1 MKPTLIDRCGAIMF
15 FGLAMAAVANTT
27 LRHSRTDIAGGY
39 RELVILLLL
48 VCRGKIRIVVSPVVM
63 CASSPARGVEIAAI
77 WLSSDHFTGTSAFPS
92 VCKQPKWRSL
102 GFWRN
107 PGRIRWLKEGIIGE
121 SIIYKRANGGCY
133 EDELSILYPSA

>member
-1 MKPTLIDRCGAIMF
+1 MS
-15 FGLAMAAVANTT
+15 FGLVMAAVANTT

-77 WLSSDHFTGTSAFPS
+77 WLSSDHFTGTSAF
-92 VCKQPKWRSL
+92 VQTTKM
-102 GFWRN
+102 
-107 PGRIRWLKEGIIGE
+107 EIIGMLE
-121 SIIYKRANGGCY
+121 KPRPDKMVKRGY
-133 EDELSILYPSA
+133 HWRVHHI